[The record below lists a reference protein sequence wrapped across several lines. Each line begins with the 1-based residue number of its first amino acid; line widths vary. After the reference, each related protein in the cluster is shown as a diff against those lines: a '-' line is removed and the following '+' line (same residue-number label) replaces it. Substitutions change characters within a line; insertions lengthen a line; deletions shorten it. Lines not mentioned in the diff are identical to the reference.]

1 MPLPSSLDYD
11 NFRTELS
18 KVVTKE
24 KGDLGGSRD
33 NVDTIYN
40 NSKGRMRGT
49 EQTTIIMQED

>member
-1 MPLPSSLDYD
+1 MMGDEVWDGVMPLPSSLDYD

-24 KGDLGGSRD
+24 EGDLGGSRTD

-40 NSKGRMRGT
+40 NSKGRM
-49 EQTTIIMQED
+49 